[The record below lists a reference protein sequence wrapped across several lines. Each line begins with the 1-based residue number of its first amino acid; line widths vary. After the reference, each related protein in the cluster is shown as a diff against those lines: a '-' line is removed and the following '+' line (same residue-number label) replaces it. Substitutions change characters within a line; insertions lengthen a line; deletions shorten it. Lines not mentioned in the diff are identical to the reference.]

1 MRRWLAAVGV
11 GLAFGLGGCGLGGGS
26 DDKPRADEPTA
37 TATGPEA
44 APARPRPGEPPE
56 AAQIR
61 GWSRE
66 LNAGRFE
73 QAASFFARNAVVEQ
87 GDRVRLPD
95 RRAAVAFNK
104 SLPCRAEVTDVKT
117 EGRTV
122 VAAFRLRPGQGPKSS
137 CDDAAA
143 RVRFRFS
150 KGKFIEWRQLAEPDA
165 DPGESVQAQRRR
177 SPKVALSPG
186 RHRARV

>member
-1 MRRWLAAVGV
+1 VRRAAAATAVVLAA
-11 GLAFGLGGCGLGGGS
+11 GLTGCSLSGDHSQS
-26 DDKPRADEPTA
+26 DPAEAPTA

-44 APARPRPGEPPE
+44 APAKPRPGEPPE

-66 LNAGRFE
+66 LNAGHFE

-87 GDRVRLPD
+87 VQKVRLPD
-95 RRAAVAFNK
+95 RSAAVDFNR
-104 SLPCRAEVTDVKT
+104 SLPCRADVTDVKS

-122 VAAFRLRPGQGPKSS
+122 VAAFRLRPGKGPKSA
-137 CDDAAA
+137 CDSAA

-150 KGKFIEWRQLAEPDA
+150 GGKFTEWRQLMEPA
-165 DPGESVQAQRRR
+165 APSAGSVQ
-177 SPKVALSPG
+177 S
-186 RHRARV
+186 